1 MAMMDDELR
10 LVEAA
15 TKHDIECLNQNLRE
29 TVPVRKIYAR
39 QIFRTTRGMA
49 CRDLFIARYEGFL
62 SEDSLCSADFAA
74 NTGTIEWD
82 FR

>member
-1 MAMMDDELR
+1 MDGELR

-15 TKHDIECLNQNLRE
+15 TERDSEYWNQNLRE
-29 TVPVRKIYAR
+29 TVPVRKYIAASLPYH
-39 QIFRTTRGMA
+39 QNHA
-49 CRDLFIARYEGFL
+49 CRDIFIALYEVFL